1 MKSLNGQR
9 RRRLSRRSLLKG
21 VGGGLIAA
29 PFYDLLAGRTAAAHD
44 GNAHRVI
51 FFYFPDGVAG
61 PSQAGDPSMWHAW
74 GSELDFQLGHLL
86 EPMAAYRDRS
96 VFLNGL
102 SMGATDS
109 GSHPGGAK
117 KLLTAADHAGG
128 ESIDQLL
135 ARTVGSSMPWRHL
148 YLGAMANQNNASGDK
163 HISYPTGGQSIPPE
177 DDPRMAFELLFG
189 TPLADSQERDVDPQ
203 RRLSVIDAVLSDM
216 KSLKG
221 RLGTVE
227 GAKLD
232 LHLEALREV
241 EQRLG
246 GGPVDDPTDP
256 KDRPQP
262 VGATCEDPWIDTGS
276 FGDADLYDPARFGDV
291 LRAQIDLM
299 VLAMACGK
307 TKVGTIQCSQ
317 HTSELIMSRIPGSE
331 MHDPSYDMRSHQASH
346 YGSSHDPSSREFSDF
361 VAQRRWFVEQ
371 YAYLLARLEAT
382 PEGDGT
388 MLDHT
393 LCVLCTEVC
402 DGNTHLH
409 DNMPFVVSGG
419 AGGRLTGGRLHDGE
433 EARAAGL
440 VEGPGGGGLGEP
452 GLDADLPRG
461 VWSAAGLA
469 TVAPDDL
476 VHVGGIDPGALHRRL
491 RCGNAQLRGGQGRQA
506 ATELADGGAARA
518 ADVDRVHH
526 SSPRGTSR
534 WSPVARSLMRT
545 VPFFWSSGPT
555 M

>member
-1 MKSLNGQR
+1 MSSIDGR
-9 RRRLSRRSLLKG
+9 PRRRLSRRSLLKG

-29 PFYDLLAGRTAAAHD
+29 PFYDLLRGRRAHAHD

-74 GSELDFQLGHLL
+74 GGETDFTLGHLL

-102 SMGATDS
+102 SMGGTDS

-117 KLLTAADHAGG
+117 KLLTAHDHAGG
-128 ESIDQLL
+128 ESIDQYL
-135 ARTVGSSMPWRHL
+135 ARTAGASMPWRHL

-163 HISYPTGGQSIPPE
+163 HISYPTAGQSLPPE
-177 DDPRMAFELLFG
+177 DDPRRAFELLFG
-189 TPLADSQERDVDPQ
+189 TPLSDSSERDVTSD
-203 RRLSVIDAVLSDM
+203 RRLSVIDAVLEDM
-216 KSLKG
+216 KSLRG
-221 RLGTVE
+221 RLGGIEST
-227 GAKLD
+227 KLD

-262 VGATCEDPWIDTGS
+262 VGATCDDPWIDTGS
-276 FGDADLYDPARFGDV
+276 FGDGDLNDPARFGDI
-291 LRAQIDLM
+291 LKAQIDLM

-317 HTSELIMSRIPGSE
+317 HTSELIMSRIPDTE
-331 MHDPSYDMRSHQASH
+331 MHDPNYDMRSHQASH
-346 YGSSHDPSSREFSDF
+346 YGSSHDWNSREFTDF

-371 YAYLLARLEAT
+371 YAYLLERLAST

-409 DNMPFVVSGG
+409 DNMPLVVSGG
-419 AGGRLTGGRLHDGE
+419 AGGRMGGGRLLDGGYRRHGDLWVSV
-433 EARAAGL
+433 AHAM
-440 VEGPGGGGLGEP
+440 GEY
-452 GLDADLPRG
+452 
-461 VWSAAGLA
+461 
-469 TVAPDDL
+469 
-476 VHVGGIDPGALHRRL
+476 VGGFGD
-491 RCGNAQLRGGQGRQA
+491 
-506 ATELADGGAARA
+506 
-518 ADVDRVHH
+518 
-526 SSPRGTSR
+526 S
-534 WSPVARSLMRT
+534 
-545 VPFFWSSGPT
+545 SSGPIPGLIS
-555 M
+555 